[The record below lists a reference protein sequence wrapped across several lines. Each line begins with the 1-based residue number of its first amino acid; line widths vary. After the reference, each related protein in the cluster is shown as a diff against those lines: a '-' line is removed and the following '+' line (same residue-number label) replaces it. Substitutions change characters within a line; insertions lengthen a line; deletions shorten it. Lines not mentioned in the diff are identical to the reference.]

1 MHFSRLFFFRG
12 NVLDGFDMFFF
23 GKKHVLETLENQFL
37 YEAFGLGGQM
47 LTVVGN
53 RYRI

>member
-1 MHFSRLFFFRG
+1 
-12 NVLDGFDMFFF
+12 MFFF